1 MKAIQQEYKT
11 GILSLVNI
19 PTPALKSTEILVK
32 NDSSVVSVGTEKTMI
47 DLAKKS
53 LLGKARA
60 RPDLVKRVL
69 NSIKTEGVTET
80 YRQVVARLENPILLG
95 YSSSGTVQETG
106 TDVTQFKVGDRV
118 ACTGSGFASHAEFIS
133 VPEHLCALL
142 PESVTHSSGAF
153 SAIGGISLE
162 SVKLANTTTGDIVG
176 VIGTGLIGLIT
187 IQLLSAYGCT
197 VIALDIDKHKLE
209 LALEL
214 VPSIITTN
222 NYDEFERLVHGK
234 TSGKGLDSAIITA
247 STNSNQPIEI
257 CAKTIKVRGTI
268 VSTGLTG
275 LNIPRQLFYEKELR
289 FVVSKAWGDDK
300 FSSEK
305 LPGTWSAQENIT
317 EFLSFVSAKEVN
329 VEKLITGKYEIDEAL
344 IAYKQILTPYN
355 SHIGLLLTYNQDN
368 NTSQY
373 VDKHI
378 YSGNKLERKISHK
391 KIKTA
396 IIGAG
401 LYANGT
407 FLPALKKTKS
417 FNLHAICTPNGV
429 RLKHIKTKYNFTYGS
444 TDVKDIIADP
454 ELELAIILTRHDSH
468 ARMVNTFLRHGKN
481 VFVEKPLALNHD
493 ELKEINQSLNL
504 APDENKPKLIV
515 GFNRRFSKFSRW
527 AKSQIP
533 PNMPVTLNIV
543 INAGNFNQ
551 ESWADQTNQGGRIVG
566 EACHFIDLI
575 QFFTDSIV
583 ESVYAY
589 NTVQNGFD
597 YVISLKMASGA
608 IANISYLTSGNS
620 RHRRE
625 YIEIYCSSKVIC
637 IDNFKK
643 GVCYTNQS
651 ITKIKNWLSSDRGHK
666 NELHY
671 LAKLVNHKVLPEVT
685 ITDYINTTLTTF
697 AIEAALSTGEVQKIA
712 DWEHDSL

>member
-391 KIKTA
+391 KI
-396 IIGAG
+396 
-401 LYANGT
+401 N
-407 FLPALKKTKS
+407 
-417 FNLHAICTPNGV
+417 NN
-429 RLKHIKTKYNFTYGS
+429 
-444 TDVKDIIADP
+444 
-454 ELELAIILTRHDSH
+454 
-468 ARMVNTFLRHGKN
+468 
-481 VFVEKPLALNHD
+481 
-493 ELKEINQSLNL
+493 
-504 APDENKPKLIV
+504 
-515 GFNRRFSKFSRW
+515 
-527 AKSQIP
+527 
-533 PNMPVTLNIV
+533 
-543 INAGNFNQ
+543 
-551 ESWADQTNQGGRIVG
+551 
-566 EACHFIDLI
+566 
-575 QFFTDSIV
+575 
-583 ESVYAY
+583 
-589 NTVQNGFD
+589 
-597 YVISLKMASGA
+597 
-608 IANISYLTSGNS
+608 
-620 RHRRE
+620 
-625 YIEIYCSSKVIC
+625 
-637 IDNFKK
+637 
-643 GVCYTNQS
+643 
-651 ITKIKNWLSSDRGHK
+651 
-666 NELHY
+666 
-671 LAKLVNHKVLPEVT
+671 
-685 ITDYINTTLTTF
+685 
-697 AIEAALSTGEVQKIA
+697 
-712 DWEHDSL
+712 